1 MSLFALALRNVA
13 RNRRR
18 SLLTGGVVVFGFA
31 AIALAG
37 GFMSQSF
44 EGLRE
49 GTIRNGTGH
58 LQFAD
63 PAFFAG
69 NEDAALEHGLPE
81 SGRAA
86 AILSRDSEVQE
97 VLPRIDFVGLATN
110 GTRSVPFL
118 GTGLDP
124 APEARTMDTAK
135 LLVSGRWF
143 LDANERGV
151 VLGSGLARA
160 LNVKA
165 GDTLTL
171 LATTPEGVLNALD
184 ATVAG
189 LAEIPIK
196 ELDERYL
203 ATTLGLASELLVA
216 SGRVSKLT
224 IVLREP
230 ADAEAAL
237 PRLLASLSREGI
249 GVAGKTWEDLAVFY
263 RQVRMLYLG
272 IFGFMGLV
280 LVVVVLLAAANTMM
294 MAAAERTRE
303 IGTLRALGTR
313 PSTITSMF
321 VAEGLILAV
330 LGCVGGALISVAIRA
345 VLNHA
350 GLTLPPP
357 PGVAHGTPLHV
368 NLYVTAYA
376 AGALAMSATL
386 VAASWFPARRAA
398 RMPIIEALAHV

>member
-1 MSLFALALRNVA
+1 MALALRNVA

-31 AIALAG
+31 AIALSG

-44 EGLRE
+44 EGLRD

-58 LQFAD
+58 LQFAN

-69 NEDAALEHGLPE
+69 SEDAALEHGLLE
-81 SGRAA
+81 SERAT
-86 AILSRDSEVQE
+86 AILTQDPEVKT

-124 APEARTMDTAK
+124 APEARTMDTAT
-135 LLVSGRWF
+135 LLASGRWF
-143 LDANERGV
+143 QDANERGV
-151 VLGSGLARA
+151 VLGHGLARA
-160 LNVKA
+160 LNVSA
-165 GDTLTL
+165 GDTVTL

-184 ATVAG
+184 ATVTG
-189 LAEIPIK
+189 LADIPIK

-203 ATTLGLASELLVA
+203 ATTLTLASELLVA
-216 SGRVSKLT
+216 SGRVSKLVV
-224 IVLREP
+224 VLREP
-230 ADAEAAL
+230 ADATLAL
-237 PRLLASLSREGI
+237 PRLLASLNREGVE
-249 GVAGKTWEDLAVFY
+249 VAGKTWEELAVFY

-294 MAAAERTRE
+294 MAATERTRE

-313 PSTITSMF
+313 PSAIRRMF
-321 VAEGLILAV
+321 IAEGLILGV
-330 LGCVGGALISVAIRA
+330 LGCVGGALLSLAIR
-345 VLNHA
+345 VGLNHA
-350 GLTLPPP
+350 GLILPPP
-357 PGVAHGTPLHV
+357 PGVSHGMPLHV
-368 NLYVTAYA
+368 NFYVTAYA
-376 AGALAMSATL
+376 AATIAMSATL
-386 VAASWFPARRAA
+386 VLASWWPARRAA
-398 RMPIIEALAHV
+398 RIPIIEALAHV

>member
-1 MSLFALALRNVA
+1 MSLALLALRNVA

-18 SLLTGGVVVFGFA
+18 SFLTGGVVVFGFA
-31 AIALAG
+31 AVALAG

-44 EGLRE
+44 QGLRE

-69 NEDAALEHGLPE
+69 NEDAALEHGL
-81 SGRAA
+81 SGSDRIA
-86 AILSRDSEVQE
+86 AILAKDPEVQE

-110 GTRSVPFL
+110 GSRSVPFL

-135 LLVSGRWF
+135 LLVAGRW
-143 LDANERGV
+143 LTDASERSV
-151 VLGSGLARA
+151 VLGSGLARSLGVA
-160 LNVKA
+160 A
-165 GDTLTL
+165 GDSITL
-171 LATTPEGVLNALD
+171 LATTPDGVLNAVD
-184 ATVAG
+184 ATVSG
-189 LAEIPIK
+189 LADIPIK
-196 ELDERYL
+196 ELDDRYL

-216 SGRVSKLT
+216 SGRVSKMT
-224 IVLREP
+224 VVLRER
-230 ADAEAAL
+230 ADANEAR
-237 PRLLASLSREGI
+237 PRLLQSLHREGI
-249 GVAGKTWEDLAVFY
+249 DVAGRTWEELAVFY
-263 RQVRMLYLG
+263 RQVRLLYIG

-313 PSTITSMF
+313 PSAITRMF

-330 LGCVGGALISVAIRA
+330 AGCVGGALVALAIRE

-357 PGVAHGTPLHV
+357 PGVSHGVVLHV

-376 AGALAMSATL
+376 AGALGMSATL

-398 RMPIIEALAHV
+398 RMSIIEALAHV

>member
-1 MSLFALALRNVA
+1 MNLYRLALRNVA

-18 SLLTGGVVVFGFA
+18 SFLTGGVVVFGFA

-44 EGLRE
+44 EGLRD

-63 PAFFAG
+63 PAFFSG
-69 NEDAALEHGLPE
+69 NEDAALEHGLAE
-81 SGRAA
+81 SDHAA
-86 AILSRDSEVQE
+86 AILAKDPEVQE

-110 GTRSVPFL
+110 GSRSVPFL

-135 LLVSGRWF
+135 LLVAGRWF
-143 LDANERGV
+143 QDASERGV

-160 LNVKA
+160 LNVNA
-165 GDTLTL
+165 GDAITL
-171 LATTPEGVLNALD
+171 LATTPDGVLNAVD
-184 ATVAG
+184 ATVTG
-189 LAEIPIK
+189 LADIPIK
-196 ELDERYL
+196 ELDDRYL
-203 ATTLGLASELLVA
+203 ATTLGLASDLLVA

-224 IVLREP
+224 VVLREP
-230 ADAEAAL
+230 ADAHAAL
-237 PRLLASLSREGI
+237 PRLLASLHREGI
-249 GVAGKTWEDLAVFY
+249 EVAGKTWEELAVFY
-263 RQVRMLYLG
+263 RQVRLLYIG

-313 PSTITSMF
+313 PSTIKQMF
-321 VAEGLILAV
+321 IAEGLILAV
-330 LGCVGGALISVAIRA
+330 TGCLGGALVALVIRA

-357 PGVAHGTPLHV
+357 PGVSHGVTLHV
-368 NLYVTAYA
+368 NLYLRAYA
-376 AGALAMSATL
+376 AGALAMTATL

-398 RMPIIEALAHV
+398 RMSIIEALAHV

>member
-1 MSLFALALRNVA
+1 MNLLSLALRNVA

-31 AIALAG
+31 AVALAG

-44 EGLRE
+44 EGLRD

-58 LQFAD
+58 LQIAD
-63 PAFFAG
+63 PAFFEG
-69 NEDAALEHGLPE
+69 NEDAALEHGLGDSE
-81 SGRAA
+81 KAA
-86 AILSRDSEVQE
+86 AILAKDPDVLA

-110 GTRSVPFL
+110 GSRSIPYL

-124 APEARTMDTAK
+124 GPEAQTMDTAK
-135 LLVSGRWF
+135 LLSSGAWF
-143 LDANERGV
+143 TDASERGV
-151 VLGSGLARA
+151 VLGSALAKS

-165 GDTLTL
+165 GDSITLV
-171 LATTPEGVLNALD
+171 ATTTDGVLNAVD
-184 ATVAG
+184 ATVSG

-203 ATTLGLASELLVA
+203 ATTLGVASDLVAA
-216 SGRVSKLT
+216 SGRVSKLAV
-224 IVLREP
+224 VLREP
-230 ADAEAAL
+230 ADAKRSL
-237 PRLLASLSREGI
+237 PRLVASLNGQGFR
-249 GVAGKTWEDLAVFY
+249 VAGKTWEELAGFY
-263 RQVRMLYLG
+263 RQVRTLYLG

-313 PSTITSMF
+313 PSAIKRMF
-321 VAEGLILAV
+321 LLEGLLLA
-330 LGCVGGALISVAIRA
+330 LAGCAGGAIVSLLIRLI
-345 VLNHA
+345 LNNI

-357 PGVAHGTPLHV
+357 PGVSHGMPLHV
-368 NLYVTAYA
+368 NIYPMAYA
-376 AGALAMSATL
+376 AGLVLMVATL
-386 VAASWFPARRAA
+386 VAASWFPARKAA
-398 RMPIIEALAHV
+398 KISIIEALAHV

>member
-1 MSLFALALRNVA
+1 VSVFALALRNVA
-13 RNRRR
+13 RHRRR
-18 SLLTGGVVVFGFA
+18 TVLTGGVVVFGFA

-58 LQFAD
+58 IQLAD
-63 PAFFAG
+63 PSFFSG
-69 NEDAALEHGLPE
+69 DEDAALEHGL
-81 SGRAA
+81 SGSDRIAA
-86 AILSRDSEVQE
+86 VLAKDPE
-97 VLPRIDFVGLATN
+97 VLEVMPRIDFVGLATN
-110 GTRSVPFL
+110 GSRSVPFM

-135 LLVSGRWF
+135 LLVAGRWF
-143 LDANERGV
+143 TDAGERSV
-151 VLGSGLARA
+151 VLGSGLAKA

-165 GDTLTL
+165 GDAITLV
-171 LATTPEGVLNALD
+171 ATTPDGVLNAVD
-184 ATVAG
+184 ATVCG
-189 LAEIPIK
+189 LADIPIK

-203 ATTLGLASELLVA
+203 ATTLGLASDLLVA
-216 SGRVSKLT
+216 AGRVSKLT
-224 IVLREP
+224 VVLREP
-230 ADAEAAL
+230 ADAATAL
-237 PRLLASLSREGI
+237 PRLLAGLNREGI
-249 GVAGKTWEDLAVFY
+249 ALAGKTWEELATFY
-263 RQVRMLYLG
+263 RQVRMLYIG

-313 PSTITSMF
+313 PAGIRRMF
-321 VAEGLILAV
+321 IAEGLILA
-330 LGCVGGALISVAIRA
+330 LFGCAGGALVSLAIRA
-345 VLNHA
+345 GLNRL

-357 PGVAHGTPLHV
+357 PGVSHGMPLHV
-368 NLYVTAYA
+368 NLYLTAYA
-376 AGALAMSATL
+376 AGALAMTATL

-398 RMPIIEALAHV
+398 RMSIIEALAHV

>member
-1 MSLFALALRNVA
+1 MSLAALALRNVA

-18 SLLTGGVVVFGFA
+18 SVLTGGVVVFGFA
-31 AIALAG
+31 AIALSG

-44 EGLRE
+44 EGLRD

-58 LQFAD
+58 LQIAD
-63 PAFFAG
+63 PAFISG
-69 NEDAALEHGLPE
+69 SEDAALEHGL
-81 SGRAA
+81 SGSDRAV
-86 AILSRDSEVQE
+86 AILESDSEVEE

-110 GTRSVPFL
+110 GSRSVPFL

-135 LLVSGRWF
+135 LLVSGRW
-143 LDANERGV
+143 LQDASERGV

-165 GDTLTL
+165 GDTITL

-184 ATVAG
+184 ATVTG
-189 LAEIPIK
+189 LADIPIK

-203 ATTLGLASELLVA
+203 ATTLGVASDLLVA
-216 SGRVSKLT
+216 SGRVSKLAV
-224 IVLREP
+224 VLREP
-230 ADAEAAL
+230 ADAAAAL
-237 PRLLASLSREGI
+237 PRLLASLNRGGI
-249 GVAGKTWEDLAVFY
+249 EVAGKTWEELAVFY
-263 RQVRMLYLG
+263 RQVRMLYVG

-294 MAAAERTRE
+294 MAATERTRE

-313 PSTITSMF
+313 PSAIRRMF
-321 VAEGLILAV
+321 IAEGLILAV
-330 LGCVGGALISVAIRA
+330 LGCLGGALVSLAIRA
-345 VLNHA
+345 ALNHA

-357 PGVAHGTPLHV
+357 PGVSHGEPLHV

-386 VAASWFPARRAA
+386 VVASWFPARRAA
-398 RMPIIEALAHV
+398 RMPIIDALAHV